1 MARCFM
7 SYRTKR
13 MVVNQLIKRGIIDT
27 NLLDAMYTVPTHRFV
42 SKIYRSKAYTDNPL
56 PIGHGQTISQP
67 YVVALMTQ
75 LLQLDR
81 KHKVLE
87 IGTGCGYQTAILSI
101 LSKKVIT
108 FEVLSSLSTKSR
120 KRLTKLGYKNVDFN
134 CADGKNGW
142 SKEAPYDRILVS
154 AAPETIPEV
163 LIEQLAPKGRM
174 VIPVGSLYDQFIH
187 IITKDKNE
195 QIHIKKSTPVR
206 FVPLV

>member
-1 MARCFM
+1 M
-7 SYRTKR
+7 SDRTKT
-13 MVVNQLIKRGIIDT
+13 MVVNQLLKRGIIDT
-27 NLLDAMYTVPTHRFV
+27 AVLDAMSTVPRHRFV
-42 SKIYRSKAYTDNPL
+42 SRIYRSMAYTDNPL

-67 YVVALMTQ
+67 YIVALMTQ
-75 LLQLDR
+75 LLQVDR

-87 IGTGCGYQTAILSI
+87 IGTGCGYQTAILSV

-108 FEVLSSLSTKSR
+108 LEVLSSLSKNSLE
-120 KRLTKLGYKNVDFN
+120 RLTNLGYKNVNFH
-134 CADGKNGW
+134 CADGKYGW
-142 SKEAPYDRILVS
+142 TKEAPYDRILVS

-163 LIEQLAPKGRM
+163 LIEQLAPNGYM

-195 QIHIKKSTPVR
+195 QVHIKKSTPVR

>member
-1 MARCFM
+1 MPD
-7 SYRTKR
+7 RTKS

-27 NLLDAMYTVPTHRFV
+27 ALLDAMYTVPRHRFV
-42 SKIYRSKAYTDNPL
+42 SKIYRSMAYTDNPL

-67 YVVALMTQ
+67 YIVGLMTE
-75 LLQLDR
+75 LLQVNR

-108 FEVLSSLSTKSR
+108 LEVLKSLSRKSFE
-120 KRLTKLGYKNVDFN
+120 RLTKLGYKNIDFH

-142 SKEAPYDRILVS
+142 LKDAPYDRILVS
-154 AAPETIPEV
+154 AAPKTIPEV
-163 LIEQLAPKGRM
+163 LIEQLAPNGYI

-187 IITKDKNE
+187 IITKNINGDV
-195 QIHIKKSTPVR
+195 HIKKSTPVR

>member
-1 MARCFM
+1 M
-7 SYRTKR
+7 SDRTKT
-13 MVVNQLIKRGIIDT
+13 MVANQLRKRGINNT
-27 NLLDAMYTVPTHRFV
+27 AVLDAMSIVPRHRFV
-42 SKIYRSKAYTDNPL
+42 SRIYSSMAYTDNPL

-67 YVVALMTQ
+67 YIVALMTQ
-75 LLQLDR
+75 LLQVEK

-101 LSKKVIT
+101 LSKRVIT
-108 FEVLSSLSTKSR
+108 FEVLSSLSKYSK
-120 KRLTKLGYKNVDFN
+120 KRLTTLGFDNIDFH

-142 SKEAPYDRILVS
+142 LKEAPYDRILVS
-154 AAPETIPEV
+154 AAPETIPEL
-163 LIEQLAPKGRM
+163 LIEQLAPKGFM

-187 IITKDKNE
+187 IITKDNNE

>member
-1 MARCFM
+1 M
-7 SYRTKR
+7 SDRTKN
-13 MVVNQLIKRGIIDT
+13 MVVNQLSKRGIIDIAV
-27 NLLDAMYTVPTHRFV
+27 LDAMSTVPRHRFV
-42 SKIYRSKAYTDNPL
+42 SRIYRSMAYTDNPL

-75 LLQLDR
+75 LLQVDR
-81 KHKVLE
+81 KHEVLE

-120 KRLTKLGYKNVDFN
+120 KRLKKLGYKNVDFH
-134 CADGKNGW
+134 CADGKNGL
-142 SKEAPYDRILVS
+142 SKESPFDRILVS

-163 LIEQLAPKGRM
+163 LIEQLAPKGYM
-174 VIPVGSLYDQFIH
+174 VIPVGSLYDQFIQ
-187 IITKDKNE
+187 IITKDKNG
-195 QIHIKKSTPVR
+195 QVHIKKSTPVR

>member
-1 MARCFM
+1 M
-7 SYRTKR
+7 SDRIKT
-13 MVVNQLIKRGIIDT
+13 MVVNQLLKRDIIDT
-27 NLLDAMYTVPTHRFV
+27 AVLDAMSIVPRHRFV
-42 SKIYRSKAYTDNPL
+42 SRIYRSMAYTDNAL

-75 LLQLDR
+75 LLQLDG

-87 IGTGCGYQTAILSI
+87 IGSGCGYQTAILSI

-120 KRLTKLGYKNVDFN
+120 KRLTKLGYKNVDFH

>member
-1 MARCFM
+1 
-7 SYRTKR
+7 
-13 MVVNQLIKRGIIDT
+13 MVENQLRKRGIID
-27 NLLDAMYTVPTHRFV
+27 NAVLDAISSVPRHRFV
-42 SKIYRSKAYTDNPL
+42 RKIYNSMAYKDNPL

-67 YVVALMTQ
+67 YIVALMTQ
-75 LLQLDR
+75 LLHVNL

-101 LSKKVIT
+101 LSKKIIT
-108 FEVLSSLSTKSR
+108 IEVLSSLSTKSR
-120 KRLTKLGYKNVDFN
+120 KQLTKLGYKNVDFH
-134 CADGKNGW
+134 CCDGKNGW

-163 LIEQLAPKGRM
+163 LIEQLSPKGCM